1 MEDDPGGDEVN
12 DFDSKF
18 VDDETNFQ
26 HKEPTNYCLMCVTRD
41 LREAVTNQLMAQELD
56 LISGILKILFLIL
69 LRRSIMNLMN
79 FFALR
84 KRLKNSTRNLKFLKE
99 NQRIPFI
106 FPYFM
111 QLIII

>member
-18 VDDETNFQ
+18 VDEETNFQ
-26 HKEPTNYCLMCVTRD
+26 HKEPKNYCLMYVTRD
-41 LREAVTNQLMAQELD
+41 LREAVTNQLMAQDLD

-69 LRRSIMNLMN
+69 LMRSIMNLMN
-79 FFALR
+79 FFALG

-106 FPYFM
+106 FPYFL
-111 QLIII
+111 QFIII